1 MSRVFT
7 YRNVSLFFVVV
18 GLIVSGYLSYI
29 KLGDY
34 IGEPVEIVCT
44 KSGMFDCNAVQS
56 SIYSVQFGIP
66 IAWLGF
72 AVYVLLGLMIL
83 LRNRIGFLRKY
94 GLTMMFA
101 LSLFAWIYSMY
112 LVYLQF
118 FVIRALC
125 QWCLTHE
132 ANMTLLFITITLWFI
147 KTMNQDSDEEEI
159 TETT

>member
-1 MSRVFT
+1 MTKIFT
-7 YRNVSLFFVVV
+7 YRNVSLILVVF
-18 GLIVSGYLSYI
+18 GLLVSGYLSYI

-44 KSGMFDCNAVQS
+44 KSGAFDCNAVQS

-66 IAWLGF
+66 IAWMGF
-72 AVYVLLGLMIL
+72 TVYVLLGLMIL

-125 QWCLTHE
+125 QWCLMHE
-132 ANMTLLFITITLWFI
+132 ANMTILFITIVLWFF
-147 KTMNQDSDEEEI
+147 KSMNAEDEDQQIAEPA
-159 TETT
+159 